1 MALKCAAVLGDH
13 SVWKTETAW
22 QLPGSDLLNSLAGS
36 VDCLFL
42 LNCLLASSLNQ
53 TRKKPNQPAKLKKPK
68 KNKPKKQN
76 PQKTNQRGKKKRKKN
91 NFLK

>member
-36 VDCLFL
+36 VDCLLL

-68 KNKPKKQN
+68 KTNRKNKTHKK
-76 PQKTNQRGKKKRKKN
+76 PTKEGKKKGRKIIS
-91 NFLK
+91 